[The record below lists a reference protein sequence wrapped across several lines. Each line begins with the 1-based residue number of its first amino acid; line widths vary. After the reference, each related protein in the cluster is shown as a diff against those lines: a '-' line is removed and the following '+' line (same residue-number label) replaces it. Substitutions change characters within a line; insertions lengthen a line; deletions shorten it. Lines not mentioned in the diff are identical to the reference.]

1 MNIYWG
7 MVVVNLFL
15 LIIWFKTDAFI
26 EYAKVVRI
34 QRWLFIDDFE
44 KKRAEDFE
52 LTYHLYLR
60 QHRNCFLSRLVT
72 CPICLTSWM
81 FLIIFITGETFSS
94 FSLNVIVTL
103 SLYYLFS
110 KLMR

>member
-1 MNIYWG
+1 MI
-7 MVVVNLFL
+7 VVNLFV

-26 EYAKVVRI
+26 EYTKLLKLDKWFSV
-34 QRWLFIDDFE
+34 DDYE
-44 KKRAEDFE
+44 KHKSNDFE

-60 QHRNCFLSRLVT
+60 SHKNTFLSRLVT
-72 CPICLTSWM
+72 CPICLTTWM
-81 FLIIFITGETFSS
+81 FMIVLILDSMSNFC
-94 FSLNVIVTL
+94 LNVIVTL